1 MIAHRPSKGSTIA
14 TAMAGAIEHLT
25 RALAVELSPV
35 RVNCV
40 CPGLIRTGA
49 WDSIPEDRR
58 EAELAR
64 MTKRQLIPRAG
75 APEGVAEVYLH
86 FMRAGF
92 TTGQVLYVEGGSG
105 GVDSNFFI
113 GKSSR

>member
-1 MIAHRPSKGSTIA
+1 
-14 TAMAGAIEHLT
+14 MAGAIEHLT
-25 RALAVELSPV
+25 RALAVELAPV

-40 CPGLIRTGA
+40 CPGLIRTGV

-75 APEGVAEVYLH
+75 TPEEAAEPYLY

-92 TTGQVLYVEGGSG
+92 TTGQVVYVEGGSTLG
-105 GVDSNFFI
+105 A
-113 GKSSR
+113 